1 MSEQES
7 MPRRSRYHV
16 TIDTR
21 DVMGIVGAAVVLIG
35 SASINYGLAS
45 IVAGVALC
53 ALAYR
58 LSR

>member
-7 MPRRSRYHV
+7 MPKKSPYHI

-21 DVMGIVGAAVVLIG
+21 DVMGLVGASVVLIG
-35 SASINYGLAS
+35 SATISYGLAF
-45 IVAGVALC
+45 IVAGVSLC